1 MSIIA
6 SLTNPIWQDTGVNVR
21 VVEDA
26 GRYEVRY
33 PLISGETGIPDFTT
47 PSDAI
52 GYAEHVARTLR
63 FTRNVAHGTAEKEDA
78 RRTVKT
84 TRLDLVLRD
93 ATATRWVLVAPG
105 LYALADW
112 IKRGRP
118 FKDFTRRTREQI
130 EERYGA
136 TTVEHSIEIKGEPA

>member
-63 FTRNVAHGTAEKEDA
+63 FTRNVAHGTAEKEAA
-78 RRTVKT
+78 RRRIGVT
-84 TRLDLVLRD
+84 TLDLVLNDSEGRLWVRTAADEYRLQGALRSGTLSLSRATLD
-93 ATATRWVLVAPG
+93 AM
-105 LYALADW
+105 
-112 IKRGRP
+112 
-118 FKDFTRRTREQI
+118 
-130 EERYGA
+130 YGP
-136 TTVEHSIEIKGEPA
+136 TTVEHSIDIKGEPA